1 MTTITYSVPNIS
13 CHHCVHTI
21 NTELAELPGV
31 QNVAAD
37 LPTKTVKVSYAAPA
51 TPEKIEELL
60 AEIDYPAEK

>member
-13 CHHCVHTI
+13 CSHCVHTI
-21 NTELAELPGV
+21 NTELGELPGV
-31 QNVAAD
+31 QTVAAD
-37 LPTKTVKVSYAAPA
+37 LPTKSVKVSYAAPA

>member
-13 CHHCVHTI
+13 CNHCVHTI
-21 NTELAELPGV
+21 NTELGELPGV

-37 LPTKTVKVSYAAPA
+37 LPTKTVKVSYDAPA

>member
-13 CHHCVHTI
+13 CQHCVHTI

-31 QNVAAD
+31 QSVAAD
-37 LPTKTVKVSYAAPA
+37 LPTKTVKVSYDAPA
-51 TPEKIEELL
+51 SPEKIEELL

>member
-1 MTTITYSVPNIS
+1 MNTITYSIPNIS
-13 CHHCVHTI
+13 CNHCVHTI

-31 QNVAAD
+31 QTVAAD
-37 LPTKTVKVSYAAPA
+37 LPTKSVKVSYTAPA

>member
-31 QNVAAD
+31 QTVAAD

-51 TPEKIEELL
+51 SPEKIEELL

>member
-1 MTTITYSVPNIS
+1 MTTITYSIPNIS

-31 QNVAAD
+31 QTVTAD
-37 LPTKTVKVSYAAPA
+37 LPTRSVKVSYTAPA